1 MKSREKNKNSDLDES
16 IIIGIDPGS
25 VNCGFGLIKT
35 LKKTRSTFKSI
46 NSPNFDCVY
55 VTSGTISL
63 SPKIPLYLRLKRLY
77 DVLIKI
83 IREFRPSEMVIE
95 NMFFAKS
102 VKAALSLG
110 HARATA
116 MLAAASEE
124 IKVYEYT
131 ALEVKKAVT
140 GYGSAEKSQVQEMV
154 IRILNLTSHPDFNRA
169 KKISEDSTDALALA
183 LCHMNTIKLKK
194 LLRT

>member
-1 MKSREKNKNSDLDES
+1 LKSREKNNQSNLGES
-16 IIIGIDPGS
+16 IILGIDPGS
-25 VNCGFGLIKT
+25 INCGYGLIKT
-35 LKKTRSTFKSI
+35 LQKKRSTFNAR
-46 NSPNFDCVY
+46 NSLNLDCVY
-55 VTSGTISL
+55 ITSGTISL
-63 SPKIPLYLRLKRLY
+63 SPKTPLYLRLKRLY
-77 DVLIKI
+77 DDLIKI
-83 IREFRPSEMVIE
+83 IRKFEPGELVIE

-169 KKISEDSTDALALA
+169 NKISEDSTDALALA

-194 LLRT
+194 LLRA